1 MSQTAVLAAG
11 GLACGLLAGASA
23 QFGRLCTF
31 AAIEDALMASD
42 YRRARAWLLAIGV
55 AILGTQALAWSGA
68 LDLAALPYGGTALA
82 IGGTLIGG
90 VLFGFGMS
98 QVGTCA
104 FGLLVR
110 MGTGDLRAL
119 VNVLVVGI
127 TAFAATAG
135 ALSGLRVY
143 LADLLVFD
151 MRAVG
156 SADLGDAART
166 IGGDAAAFAVVLFVL
181 LVVFW
186 AALAKGGIRRKPRL
200 FAASI
205 GLGVAVVGGWIVT
218 GVLADPFEGTRTESL
233 TFVAPV
239 GRLLL
244 LVMGYGLAGA
254 AFAIT
259 TVVGVVLGS
268 LMVSWLRRETR
279 WEAFD
284 DPREMRRHLLGSVC
298 MGFGGVLAQ
307 GCTIG
312 QGMSAASA
320 LALSAPIAVFGMVVG
335 ARVGLAW
342 LIEGVPR
349 VFHRPFSIRSKPLE
363 PGE

>member
-1 MSQTAVLAAG
+1 MSQTTVLAVG

-31 AAIEDALMASD
+31 AAIEDALMAGD
-42 YRRARAWLLAIGV
+42 YRRSRAWLLAIAV
-55 AILGTQALAWSGA
+55 TILGTQVLGWAGA
-68 LDLAALPYGGTALA
+68 LDLDSVPYGGVALA
-82 IGGTLIGG
+82 FGGTLIGG

-119 VNVLVVGI
+119 VNVLIVGVA
-127 TAFAATAG
+127 AFAATAG

-143 LADLLVFD
+143 LSDLLVLD
-151 MRAVG
+151 LRHVG
-156 SADLGDAART
+156 SADLGDIART
-166 IGGDAAAFAVVLFVL
+166 FGGETAAVAIVAVVLTAA
-181 LVVFW
+181 FW
-186 AALAKGGIRRKPRL
+186 AALATGGIRRKPRL

-205 GLGVAVVGGWIVT
+205 GLGMAVVGGWLVT
-218 GVLADPFEGTRTESL
+218 GVLADPFEGIRTESM

-244 LVMGYGLAGA
+244 LVMGYGLSSAM
-254 AFAIT
+254 FAIT

-268 LMVSWLRRETR
+268 LAVAAWRRETR

-284 DPREMRRHLLGSVC
+284 DPREMRRHLTGSVC

-312 QGMSAASA
+312 QGMSAASV
-320 LALSAPIAVFGMVVG
+320 LALSAPLAVFGMVVG
-335 ARVGLAW
+335 ARVGLTW
-342 LIEGVPR
+342 LIEGAPR
-349 VFHRPFSIRSKPLE
+349 VFHRPFAIRGKPLE